1 MIILSG
7 VLVMTVK
14 TFSINSEKTAFVR
27 AYLPDQISDIEYC
40 EKRPSVVIFPGG
52 GYTRVSDR
60 EGEPIAFQY
69 LAAGYAAFVVT
80 YTCNARFPAPLI
92 DAAYTFYKIRLRAE
106 EFCIDPNK
114 IAVLGCSAGG
124 HLAGCLATMWND
136 ISLVKTIGCTAEELR
151 PNAAV
156 LCYPV
161 ISGVPSPHEGSFNVL
176 LGDEPSRSDLSRL
189 SLENRVTPKTPP
201 IFIWATA
208 NDDTVSAH
216 NSLVMAKA
224 CISNKIPVELHLF
237 DEGPHGI
244 STCDKPIAHNDGYV
258 NQHVRRWIE
267 LSVEFLNKYMNV

>member
-1 MIILSG
+1 
-7 VLVMTVK
+7 MTVK
-14 TFSINSEKTAFVR
+14 TFSINPEKTAFVK
-27 AYLPDQISDIEYC
+27 AYLPDAIGGIAYC

-52 GYTRVSDR
+52 GYEYCSER

-69 LAAGYAAFVVT
+69 LAQGYAAFVVS
-80 YTCNARFPAPLI
+80 YTCNARFPVPLV

-106 EFCIDPNK
+106 EFCIDPDK

-136 ISLVKTIGCTAEELR
+136 VSLVKTIGCTAEELR

-161 ISGVPSPHEGSFNVL
+161 ISGVTAPHEGSFKVL
-176 LGDEPSRSDLSRL
+176 LGDEPTRSDLSRL

-208 NDDTVSAH
+208 NDGSVPAH

-224 CISNKIPVELHLF
+224 CISNKVPVELHLF

-244 STCDKPIAHNDGYV
+244 STCDKPVARTADNE
-258 NQHVRRWIE
+258 NPHVREWIR
-267 LSVEFLNKYMNV
+267 LSVEFLNKYLGV